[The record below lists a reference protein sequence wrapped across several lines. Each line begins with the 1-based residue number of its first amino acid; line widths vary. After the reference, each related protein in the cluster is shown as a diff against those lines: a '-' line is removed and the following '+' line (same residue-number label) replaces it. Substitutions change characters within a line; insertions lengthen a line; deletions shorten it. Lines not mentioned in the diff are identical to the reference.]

1 MYALAV
7 FRYLRPMAE
16 VLPHVEA
23 HRAYL
28 RTLEASG
35 ILLASGPLDPR
46 TGGALLL
53 RVPDAE
59 AVPALERIR
68 DGDPFT
74 RLELATYELLP
85 WKPVIGVERLD
96 RL

>member
-7 FRYLRPMAE
+7 IRYLRPLDE
-16 VLPHVEA
+16 VLLHVEA

-28 RTLEASG
+28 RSLEAAG
-35 ILLASGPLDPR
+35 VLLASGPLEPR

-53 RVPDAE
+53 RLPESEPFAS
-59 AVPALERIR
+59 LERIR

-74 RLELATYELLP
+74 RLGIAAYELLP